1 MALPSWI
8 LYVSVVTLSLLSGR
22 ATAQEDVCACSPSKY
37 TFTLDFSLA
46 CPPVNV
52 TRNPGIAATFCQI
65 SPFGDANQTIED
77 LVPVEIESVDVLEL
91 GQEFEVLSQQNITG
105 PYVNGDSFDYTSIIT
120 REDFNGVPK
129 VIQLNIF
136 ALNQLGERI
145 VNFFAISYSNICDEF
160 PTLIEGGSS
169 GWTHFTKLE
178 SPSTAQCPGV
188 STPVLTDPPS
198 VDPSDPPSGEPT
210 DSPVEPTVPTVEPT
224 DSPVEPTVPTV
235 EPTDSPVEPT
245 VPTVEPT
252 DSPVV
257 PTDPPTSMSMSM
269 NLSTDLED
277 VLIQVMSMSMDMAAE
292 SGAFFRFSE
301 TKSAKYEKSDK
312 SAKLEKSDKKD
323 KASKDDK
330 KEKRRRLRVRPIYQ
344 AV

>member
-224 DSPVEPTVPTV
+224 DSPV
-235 EPTDSPVEPT
+235 
-245 VPTVEPT
+245 
-252 DSPVV
+252 V